1 MTNQGGFM
9 NCYKI
14 CLTKSLTCFMIGVSI
29 YSINSTIAEST
40 ELPDPSYSDNVRGE
54 TETIRNLKFH
64 RYKKWFKC
72 KHWRCS
78 YEPPKLV

>member
-1 MTNQGGFM
+1 M

-14 CLTKSLTCFMIGVSI
+14 CLTKSLSLVHHWSGVTI
-29 YSINSTIAEST
+29 YSINDTRAESM

-64 RYKKWFKC
+64 R
-72 KHWRCS
+72 
-78 YEPPKLV
+78 

>member
-1 MTNQGGFM
+1 M

-14 CLTKSLTCFMIGVSI
+14 CLTKSLSLVHHWS
-29 YSINSTIAEST
+29 YKRAEST

-64 RYKKWFKC
+64 RYKIWFKC
-72 KHWRCS
+72 KHCRCS
-78 YEPPKLV
+78 FEPPEGMEFVLF